1 MSTLCC
7 NQLTCCSGHHTKC
20 RWVGDSKKMAGEKRK
35 VRFHCELA
43 CGHRPNFFF
52 FNLTWYAIYR
62 VGWLLKSLTGKFL
75 LRYSTFWTR
84 KRQFFT
90 TKFKNNRQK
99 IKTFFFVFFK
109 KGPEVINYCA
119 EVNGNI
125 GRPLTCYF
133 SLISW
138 DSIPPKYW
146 MVWYS
151 DQQWGEFKEG
161 QRK

>member
-1 MSTLCC
+1 MLQHITLC
-7 NQLTCCSGHHTKC
+7 LTFGIQSI
-20 RWVGDSKKMAGEKRK
+20 
-35 VRFHCELA
+35 ELESIHLLHLGLYA
-43 CGHRPNFFF
+43 LWIGMRTYGQNFFF
-52 FNLTWYAIYR
+52 FNLTWYDIYR

-90 TKFKNNRQK
+90 TKFKIINKKWN
-99 IKTFFFVFFK
+99 FFLVFFK

>member
-1 MSTLCC
+1 MQNVCSKNWWKNIIWDLDTTKFGRNFHNKSWLNLLGCPC
-7 NQLTCCSGHHTKC
+7 GWFNQVVGQHFHHFQ
-20 RWVGDSKKMAGEKRK
+20 AN
-35 VRFHCELA
+35 FFQHCELA
-43 CGHRPNFFF
+43 CGHRPFFF
-52 FNLTWYAIYR
+52 FNLTWYDIYR

-90 TKFKNNRQK
+90 NKFKIIDKCQVNSKKAQK
-99 IKTFFFVFFK
+99 W
-109 KGPEVINYCA
+109 
-119 EVNGNI
+119 
-125 GRPLTCYF
+125 
-133 SLISW
+133 LITQ
-138 DSIPPKYW
+138 KYW